1 MTNPSY
7 QLIGRRSD
15 RPQRLLFRDS
25 EGRHFLRAD
34 CGSRLVRISRRD
46 AKAIMRQY
54 HYRTVLDNAWRSEA
68 EVAALGCV
76 VSFEPMADFLMEQ
89 PD

>member
-1 MTNPSY
+1 MTNPSF

-34 CGSRLVRISRRD
+34 CGARLVRISRRD
-46 AKAIMRQY
+46 AKAIMLQY
-54 HYRTVLDNAWRSEA
+54 RYRTVLDNSWRNEA
-68 EVAALGCV
+68 EVAELGCV
-76 VSFEPMADFLMEQ
+76 VRFEPVAEFLVDQ

>member
-1 MTNPSY
+1 MTNPTY

-15 RPQRLLFRDS
+15 RPQRLLFRDL

-34 CGSRLVRISRRD
+34 CGARLVRISRRD

-54 HYRTVLDNAWRSEA
+54 HYRTVLDSSWRSEA
-68 EVAALGCV
+68 EVADLGCV
-76 VSFEPMADFLMEQ
+76 VPFEPMSDFRMEQ